1 MEVTKVQY
9 YTLIGEWKKLHSED
23 LQNLFP
29 SVMLRQLNKRWD
41 RQNMEHAWGETE
53 NEYNILEGRCQ
64 GKKSF
69 GRPKHIWG

>member
-53 NEYNILEGRCQ
+53 NEYILEGRCQ